1 MSNSLKNKLRFIAG
15 FAISA
20 LCMYLAL
27 RGTDLSEV
35 LSILS
40 KINFIYLVPTT
51 VLLLLAFFIR
61 AMRWRYLLAS
71 VKSIPTPSLFASTM
85 IGFMA
90 NNVLPFR
97 AGEFVRAYSIARNEN
112 ISLSSSL
119 ASLVIER
126 LFDGMSISLFF
137 LPLFFV
143 IPLPAWLVNINYLL
157 LSVYALGAGGAAVL
171 IWVGRREF
179 SWLARRRWEGVFRNF
194 TAGLEV
200 CRNGKE
206 ISASAVLSLAHWFA
220 IAAYYYLLFLAF
232 GFSLSFLAAIALVVI
247 VGIGIMLP
255 AAPGYVGNF
264 QYFTVL
270 GLAIFSIPPDQA
282 LAYSLVAHAGQFVP
296 VTLVGL
302 FYFFRQ
308 SAGLSDLRIAGGAK
322 PDDKPLAE
330 GI

>member
-1 MSNSLKNKLRFIAG
+1 
-15 FAISA
+15 
-20 LCMYLAL
+20 
-27 RGTDLSEV
+27 
-35 LSILS
+35 
-40 KINFIYLVPTT
+40 
-51 VLLLLAFFIR
+51 
-61 AMRWRYLLAS
+61 
-71 VKSIPTPSLFASTM
+71 
-85 IGFMA
+85 
-90 NNVLPFR
+90 
-97 AGEFVRAYSIARNEN
+97 
-112 ISLSSSL
+112 
-119 ASLVIER
+119 
-126 LFDGMSISLFF
+126 
-137 LPLFFV
+137 
-143 IPLPAWLVNINYLL
+143 
-157 LSVYALGAGGAAVL
+157 
-171 IWVGRREF
+171 
-179 SWLARRRWEGVFRNF
+179 VFRNF

-220 IAAYYYLLFLAF
+220 IAIYYYLLFLAF

>member
-1 MSNSLKNKLRFIAG
+1 MSNTSKSKLQFIAG

-27 RGTDLSEV
+27 RGTNLSEV

-40 KINFIYLVPTT
+40 KINFVYLFPTT
-51 VLLLLAFFIR
+51 SLLLLAFFIR

-71 VKSIPTPSLFASTM
+71 VKSISTSSLFASTM

-90 NNVLPFR
+90 NNILPFR

-112 ISLSSSL
+112 ISVSSSL
-119 ASLVIER
+119 ASLIIER
-126 LFDGMSISLFF
+126 LFDGMSLSLFF
-137 LPLFFV
+137 LVLLVV

-157 LSVYALGAGGAAVL
+157 LGVYALGAGGASFL
-171 IWVGRREF
+171 IWVGRKQF
-179 SWLARRRWEGVFRNF
+179 SWLGQRRWEGVFRNF

-220 IAAYYYLLFLAF
+220 IAAYYYLLFFAF
-232 GFSLSFLAAIALVVI
+232 GFPLSFLAAIALLVI

-270 GLAIFSIPPDQA
+270 GLAIFSIPQDQA

-296 VTLVGL
+296 VTLMGL

-308 SAGLSDLRIAGGAK
+308 STGFSDLRVARDTK
-322 PDDKPLAE
+322 PNDKPVAE
-330 GI
+330 AI